1 MAELILI
8 FLIITS
14 AINLAVLILVAVIY
28 FKVAKGK
35 IDKSLLD
42 RRYKGKIAAKVEKEA
57 AEKLSKVLDAYSLAL
72 SNQTKENFQTMTD
85 LAVKSGKD
93 LADFIKKQEEAI
105 VKESQYLVAT
115 NVVKMEK
122 EMENYRQNQIKKLD
136 SKINTV
142 LVEVSKQVLGKAVDL
157 KNHQELIIEALN
169 KAKAEN
175 LFSDES

>member
-8 FLIITS
+8 FLILGVG
-14 AINLAVLILVAVIY
+14 INLAVLVLAVVIF
-28 FKVAKGK
+28 FKVTKNK
-35 IDKSLLD
+35 TDKSLLD

-57 AEKLSKVLDAYSLAL
+57 AEKLSKILDAYSLAL
-72 SNQTKENFQTMTD
+72 SNQTKENFRSMTD
-85 LAVKSGKD
+85 LAANQSRE
-93 LADFIKKQEEAI
+93 LSDFIKKQEEAI

-122 EMENYRQNQIKKLD
+122 EMENYRQGQIKRLD

-142 LVEVSKQVLGKAVDL
+142 IAEVAKQVLGKAVDL
-157 KNHQELIIEALN
+157 KSHQELVIEALN

-175 LFSDES
+175 LFIDEP

>member
-8 FLIITS
+8 FLILGVG
-14 AINLAVLILVAVIY
+14 INLAALVLLAVIY
-28 FKVAKGK
+28 FKVVKGK
-35 IDKSLLD
+35 TEKSLLD
-42 RRYKGKIAAKVEKEA
+42 RRYKGRIAAKVEKEA
-57 AEKLSKVLDAYSLAL
+57 AEKLSKILDAYSLAL
-72 SNQTKENFQTMTD
+72 SNQTKENFQKMTD

-115 NVVKMEK
+115 DVLAMEK
-122 EMENYRQNQIKKLD
+122 EMANYRQNQIKKLD
-136 SKINTV
+136 SRINTV

-175 LFSDES
+175 LFSDEP

>member
-8 FLIITS
+8 FLILGVG
-14 AINLAVLILVAVIY
+14 INLAVLVLAVVIF
-28 FKVAKGK
+28 FKVTKNK
-35 IDKSLLD
+35 TDKSLLD

-57 AEKLSKVLDAYSLAL
+57 AEKLSKILDAYSLAL
-72 SNQTKENFQTMTD
+72 SNQTKENFQKMTD

-136 SKINTV
+136 AKINTV
-142 LVEVSKQVLGKAVDL
+142 LTDVAKQVLGKAVDL
-157 KNHQELIIEALN
+157 KSHQDLIIEALN

>member
-1 MAELILI
+1 MAELILT
-8 FLIITS
+8 FLILAS
-14 AINLAVLILVAVIY
+14 AINLTVLVMAVVIY
-28 FKVAKGK
+28 FRVAKGK
-35 IDKSLLD
+35 TDKNLLD

-57 AEKLSKVLDAYSLAL
+57 AEKLSKILDAYSLAL
-72 SNQTKENFQTMTD
+72 SNQTKENFQKMTD

-136 SKINTV
+136 AKINTV
-142 LVEVSKQVLGKAVDL
+142 LTDVAKQVLGKAVDL
-157 KNHQELIIEALN
+157 KSHQDLIIEALN

>member
-1 MAELILI
+1 MAELILV
-8 FLIITS
+8 FLILG
-14 AINLAVLILVAVIY
+14 AGINLAVLVLLAVIY
-28 FKVAKGK
+28 FRITKSKV
-35 IDKSLLD
+35 DKSLPD
-42 RRYKGKIAAKVEKEA
+42 RRYKSKIAKKVEKEA
-57 AEKLSKVLDAYSLAL
+57 AEKLSKILDAYSLAL
-72 SNQTKENFQTMTD
+72 SNQTKENFQKMTD

-136 SKINTV
+136 AKINTV
-142 LVEVSKQVLGKAVDL
+142 LTDVAKQVLGKAVDL
-157 KNHQELIIEALN
+157 KSHQELVVEALN

-175 LFSDES
+175 IFTDES

>member
-8 FLIITS
+8 FLILIS
-14 AINLAVLILVAVIY
+14 AINLAVLILLAVIY
-28 FKVAKGK
+28 FKLAKGK
-35 IDKSLLD
+35 ADNNLLD
-42 RRYKGKIAAKVEKEA
+42 RRYKGKIANKVEKEA
-57 AEKLSKVLDAYSLAL
+57 AEKLSKILDAYSLAL
-72 SNQTKENFQTMTD
+72 SNQTKENFQKMTD

-136 SKINTV
+136 SRINMV
-142 LVEVSKQVLGKAVDL
+142 LKDVAKQVLGKAVDL
-157 KNHQELIIEALN
+157 KSHQDLIIEALN

>member
-8 FLIITS
+8 FLIVAS
-14 AINLAVLILVAVIY
+14 GLNLAVLILLTVV
-28 FKVAKGK
+28 FFRQSGGK
-35 IDKSLLD
+35 SDKSLLD
-42 RRYKGKIAAKVEKEA
+42 RRYKGRIAAKVEKEA
-57 AEKLSKVLDAYSLAL
+57 AEKLSKIFDAYSLAL
-72 SNQTKENFQTMTD
+72 SNQTKENFRKMTD
-85 LAVKSGKD
+85 LAAKSGED

-115 NVVKMEK
+115 NVLKMEK

-136 SKINTV
+136 SKINSV

-157 KNHQELIIEALN
+157 KNHQELIIEALD

-175 LFSDES
+175 LFSDEP